1 MIKNL
6 SPREQEIFDYMLE
19 GLTNAQIAEKACVTI
34 ETVKA
39 HLKSIYK
46 KLNVKN
52 RVQAILYILK
62 NSAQN
67 F

>member
-1 MIKNL
+1 MSERL
-6 SPREQEIFDYMLE
+6 SPREKEILDYMLK
-19 GLTNAQIAEKACVTI
+19 GLTNAQIAQKAFITT

-52 RVQAILYILK
+52 RIQAAILVIK
-62 NSAQN
+62 NSTLD
-67 F
+67 